1 MLMPASRVQRKMGA
15 LVSDVAEEVTVMT
28 EEASHFQVRFGM
40 IAVEKKFITAH
51 QLVEATTIQ
60 VREDVEGKPHRPVG
74 VILADRGHITPSQ
87 IDEVLRDIA
96 GGSRQIGKPLRA
108 QKGE

>member
-1 MLMPASRVQRKMGA
+1 
-15 LVSDVAEEVTVMT
+15 MT
-28 EEASHFQVRFGM
+28 EEASHFQVRFGL

-96 GGSRQIGKPLRA
+96 GGSKQIGKPLRA

>member
-1 MLMPASRVQRKMGA
+1 MV
-15 LVSDVAEEVTVMT
+15 VTV
-28 EEASHFQVRFGM
+28 EASHFQIRFGM

-60 VREDVEGKPHRPVG
+60 VKEDVEGKPHRPVG
-74 VILADRGHITPSQ
+74 AILADRGHITPSQ

-96 GGSRQIGKPLRA
+96 GGRR
-108 QKGE
+108 QKGK

>member
-1 MLMPASRVQRKMGA
+1 
-15 LVSDVAEEVTVMT
+15 
-28 EEASHFQVRFGM
+28 M

-60 VREDVEGKPHRPVG
+60 VREDVEGKPHRSVG
-74 VILADRGHITPSQ
+74 AILVDRGYITPFQ

-96 GGSRQIGKPLRA
+96 SGRRQIGKPLRA